1 MEYYIQ
7 VIKYQGVY
15 SLLIEILKSIIL
27 GIVQG
32 ITEWLP
38 ISSTGHMILVDEFLV
53 LDQSVQFKEMYFVVI
68 QLASVLAV
76 IILYFKRLNPFMQPT
91 REKQIETLNIWV
103 KVIIGIIPVGI
114 IGVLFEDAINEV
126 FYNWQTVAIALIV
139 YGILFILIERWNKNR
154 KTEFTDWK
162 SFTYRE
168 ALIVGLFQILS
179 LVPGTSR
186 SGSTIM
192 GGILI
197 GTSRPVAAEFSF
209 FMSIPVMFG
218 ASLLKLLNFG
228 FSFTPNEFIILLAGC
243 ITSFIVSF
251 FAIKF
256 LMNYIQKNDFSS
268 FGWYRIVVGILV
280 ILYFN
285 FA

>member
-1 MEYYIQ
+1 MEYHIQ
-7 VIKYQGVY
+7 VNEFQGVY
-15 SLLIEILKSIIL
+15 ILLIEILKSIIL

-38 ISSTGHMILVDEFLV
+38 ISSTGHMILVDEYLV
-53 LDQSVQFKEMYFVVI
+53 LNQSAQFKEMYFVVI

-76 IILYFKRLNPFMQPT
+76 ILLYFNRLNPFIQSTKEKT
-91 REKQIETLNIWV
+91 RETWNIWA

-114 IGVLFEDAINEV
+114 IGVLFEDDINEV
-126 FYNWQTVAIALIV
+126 FYNWQTVAVALIV
-139 YGILFILIERWNKNR
+139 YGVLFILIERWNKNR
-154 KTEFTDWK
+154 ETAFTDWK
-162 SFTYRE
+162 SFSFRE
-168 ALIVGLFQILS
+168 AFIVGLFQILS

-192 GGILI
+192 GAILI
-197 GTSRPVAAEFSF
+197 GTSRSVAAEFSF

-218 ASLLKLLNFG
+218 ASLLKLLGFG
-228 FSFTPNEFIILLAGC
+228 FSFTPEELIILLAGC

-256 LMNYIQKNDFSS
+256 LMSYIQKNDFSS
-268 FGWYRIVVGILV
+268 FGWYRVVVGILV
-280 ILYFN
+280 FLYFT

>member
-1 MEYYIQ
+1 MLVE
-7 VIKYQGVY
+7 VI
-15 SLLIEILKSIIL
+15 KSIIL

-53 LDQSVQFKEMYFVVI
+53 LNQSTEFKEMYFVVI

-76 IILYFKRLNPFMQPT
+76 ILLYFKRLNPFMA
-91 REKQIETLNIWV
+91 ESKQKQKEIWNIWA

-114 IGVLFEDAINEV
+114 IGVLFEDLVNEY
-126 FYNWQTVAIALIV
+126 FYNWQTVAVALIV
-139 YGILFILIERWNKNR
+139 YGIAFILIERWNKTR
-154 KTEFTDWK
+154 TTKFEDWP
-162 SFTYRE
+162 SFTYKE
-168 ALIVGLFQILS
+168 ALQVGLFQILS
-179 LVPGTSR
+179 LIPGTSR

-197 GTSRPVAAEFSF
+197 GASRPVAAEFSF

-218 ASLLKLLNFG
+218 ASLLKLIGFG
-228 FSFTPNEFIILLAGC
+228 FSFTPEELIVLIAGC
-243 ITSFIVSF
+243 ISSFVVSV

-256 LMNYIQKNDFSS
+256 LMRYIQNNDFSS

-280 ILYFN
+280 IAYFA
-285 FA
+285 FIG